1 MWITLKIGVFYGAPA
16 LAVVLALAWL
26 AVLLLRV
33 RRGQVTRPG
42 AALRACW
49 VLALPV
55 AAVVLIWFTGEVAGY
70 FSSTVEHFVWDPQ
83 RSFGLLR
90 GLLPI
95 GIYVGAAIAAL
106 LVLFWIVLALL
117 RPKP

>member
-33 RRGQVTRPG
+33 RRGRITRPG

-49 VLALPV
+49 TLALPV
-55 AAVVLIWFTGEVAGY
+55 AAVVLIWFTGEIAGY
-70 FSSTVEHFVWDPQ
+70 FSSTVEHFSWNPQ
-83 RSFGLLR
+83 RSFGLLF

-106 LVLFWIVLALL
+106 LVLFGIVLALL